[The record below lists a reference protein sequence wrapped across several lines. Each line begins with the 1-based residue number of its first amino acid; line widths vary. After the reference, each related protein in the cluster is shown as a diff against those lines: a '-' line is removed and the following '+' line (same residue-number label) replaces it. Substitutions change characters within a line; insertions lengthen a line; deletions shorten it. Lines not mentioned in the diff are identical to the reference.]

1 MQNNTFFN
9 VFLYF
14 TKSSYDS
21 VNSVFA
27 YDEGLA
33 SRVPYESA
41 ARTLTLSRV
50 QFSAYATR
58 HGLAMTMEVC
68 LKYLYVH
75 VLCEIASFGVQ
86 TNY

>member
-1 MQNNTFFN
+1 MQIDRPDNKINWR
-9 VFLYF
+9 
-14 TKSSYDS
+14 
-21 VNSVFA
+21 VFA

-41 ARTLTLSRV
+41 ARTLTQSRE

-68 LKYLYVH
+68 LKCLNVH
-75 VLCEIASFGVQ
+75 VLFEIASFGER

>member
-1 MQNNTFFN
+1 MQIDRPDNKINWR
-9 VFLYF
+9 
-14 TKSSYDS
+14 
-21 VNSVFA
+21 VFA

-41 ARTLTLSRV
+41 ARTLTQSRE

-68 LKYLYVH
+68 LKCLNVH
-75 VLCEIASFGVQ
+75 VLFEIASFGVRAD
-86 TNY
+86 YYFAMFGGF

>member
-9 VFLYF
+9 IFFYF
-14 TKSSYDS
+14 TNSYDFA
-21 VNSVFA
+21 NSVFA

-41 ARTLTLSRV
+41 ARTLTQSLV

-58 HGLAMTMEVC
+58 HGLAMTMEVS